1 MKPASASWLAE
12 PGDVAPVDRHRL
24 PGWAKLAT
32 GIAASG
38 LVAMVAHRWHGQAL
52 FADLGRP
59 VAEAMLAHGVRDGSV
74 RWTTDNGWTWRIAR
88 LAGTADAATRAAVLA
103 EVRRTPGIHDAV
115 WQDRR

>member
-1 MKPASASWLAE
+1 MKPVSASWVAE
-12 PGDVAPVDRHRL
+12 PGAPADRHPL
-24 PGWAKLAT
+24 PALAKLAT

-38 LVAMVAHRWHGQAL
+38 LVATVAHRWQAQSL

-59 VAEAMLAHGVRDGSV
+59 VAAAMLAHGVRDGSV

-88 LAGTADAATRAAVLA
+88 LSGTADAATRAAVLA
-103 EVRRTPGIHDAV
+103 EVRRTPGIHDAI